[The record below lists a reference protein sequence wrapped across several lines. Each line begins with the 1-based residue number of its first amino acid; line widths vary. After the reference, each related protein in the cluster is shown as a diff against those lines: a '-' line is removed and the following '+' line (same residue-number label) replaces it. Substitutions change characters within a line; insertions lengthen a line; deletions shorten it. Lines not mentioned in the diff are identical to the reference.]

1 MTGMKLTAM
10 VAGLAAVGTLGVALA
25 FAATSDTG
33 TINAC
38 VDREGTP
45 HIVPAGTSC
54 AKRETTLSWA
64 VQGPQGPAG
73 PQGAKGDQGPAGAS
87 GHTLTVIGSMTATK
101 HDGTAIMGGDG
112 TQTTMNVVGFSQEIV
127 SPRDAASGQA
137 TGKRQHKPITITKQW
152 DAASPR
158 LMQACATNE
167 TLPAVQFLYHAPGS
181 TADTMRVK
189 LIDAS
194 CTDFASKTDDSTFE
208 LESISFT
215 FRKIEVEHLQSKTMF
230 LDDWTTSS

>member
-1 MTGMKLTAM
+1 MTRMKLTAI
-10 VAGLAAVGTLGVALA
+10 VVGLGAAGTLGVALA
-25 FAATSDTG
+25 FAATNDTG

-54 AKRETTLSWA
+54 AKHETTLSWA
-64 VQGPQGPAG
+64 VQGLQGPAG
-73 PQGAKGDQGPAGAS
+73 PQGPQGDQGPAGVS

-101 HDGTAIMGGDG
+101 HDGSSIMGGDG

-137 TGKRQHKPITITKQW
+137 TGRRQYKPITITKQW
-152 DAASPR
+152 DAASPQ

-167 TLPAVQFLYHAPGS
+167 TLPAVQFLYRGPGS
-181 TADTMRVK
+181 TVDTMRVK

-208 LESISFT
+208 LETVSFT
-215 FRKIEVEHLQSKTMF
+215 FRRIEVEHLQSKTMF
-230 LDDWTTSS
+230 LDDWTTQN